1 MVLLHTPAGELGAV
15 ASDFSLMG
23 VDGKQHS
30 LADYKDSKV
39 LVVMFICNH
48 CPYVQAIET
57 RLIKLANE
65 FDQKE
70 AVFVGINSNDPVRYS
85 EDSLENMK
93 IRAKEKNYPFAYLV
107 DETQV
112 VATAYGAVCTP
123 DIFVFNAERKLTYRG
138 RLDDS
143 PRNPATVKSEDLKI
157 AIKATL
163 AGNEVPSPQHASMGC
178 SIKWLD
184 NR

>member
-1 MVLLHTPAGELGAV
+1 MVLLHTPAGELGAR

-23 VDGKQHS
+23 VDDKQHS
-30 LADYKDSKV
+30 LADYKNSKV

-48 CPYVQAIET
+48 CPYVQAIEN
-57 RLIKLANE
+57 RLINLANE
-65 FDQKE
+65 FDVTDV
-70 AVFVGINSNDPVRYS
+70 AFVGINSNDPVRYS

-93 IRAKEKNYPFAYLV
+93 KRAAEKNYPFAYVV
-107 DETQV
+107 DEDQS

-123 DIFVFNAERKLTYRG
+123 DIFVFNQKRELTYRG

-143 PRNPATVKSEDLKI
+143 PRNPSAVKSQDLKNALI
-157 AIKATL
+157 ATL
-163 AGNEVPSPQHASMGC
+163 AGKPVPSPQHSSMGC
-178 SIKWLD
+178 SIKWLS